1 MTKTRYPITDLRL
14 HVPHCSSYTNTVPF
28 PCPQNANKPK
38 PQPRSKLP
46 PAGPEFPSAP
56 PELDFPSLPNVPS
69 DLPDVPRGGGGAGAA
84 GKRDDD
90 DEIDFDEL
98 SRRFENL
105 KKRK

>member
-1 MTKTRYPITDLRL
+1 MRFLLP
-14 HVPHCSSYTNTVPF
+14 
-28 PCPQNANKPK
+28 PQNANKPK

-46 PAGPEFPSAP
+46 PPTAGPAHPSAP

-69 DLPDVPRGGGGAGAA
+69 DLPDVPQGGGGAA

>member
-1 MTKTRYPITDLRL
+1 MRFLLP
-14 HVPHCSSYTNTVPF
+14 
-28 PCPQNANKPK
+28 PQNANKPK

-46 PAGPEFPSAP
+46 PPTAGPAHPSAP

-69 DLPDVPRGGGGAGAA
+69 DLPDVPQGGGGAA

-105 KKRK
+105 KKRKWWATSCSTLYAFTTLLINYDLY